1 MGPYKKGSE
10 RDKSKG
16 SSIEQR
22 MLVLHN
28 DEINSFDHV
37 MKSLQEIC
45 NHDEIQAE
53 QCAVLTH
60 LKGYCEIKVGNILL
74 LENLRNQLMEKSLT
88 VSIDTFV

>member
-1 MGPYKKGSE
+1 MGAYEKESE

-37 MKSLQEIC
+37 MESLQEIC

-60 LKGYCEIKVGNILL
+60 LKGYCEIKVGDILL
-74 LENLRNQLMEKSLT
+74 LEDLRNQLVEKSLT